1 MAEATQAQIRA
12 AELLEQLWSDG
23 EIGEKVRRAAKAKF
37 PDAKIIDDTVAP
49 FVAPL
54 RAENVMLRERLDK
67 IEKARAEERMA
78 WEEHSAK
85 TMIEQAIDKARRDY
99 SLTEDGIDKAVAR
112 VKEMGVSGDVGV
124 AVDAAA
130 AWVASKTPPTAPA
143 GPTWRSQDLDF
154 FGTKNA
160 DEARAELHRNPV
172 KYQDDQI
179 EAFLRDPDGFT
190 RETLGTQ

>member
-143 GPTWRSQDLDF
+143 GPTWRSQDLDLLSC
-154 FGTKNA
+154 TA
-160 DEARAELHRNPV
+160 IRSS
-172 KYQDDQI
+172 
-179 EAFLRDPDGFT
+179 T
-190 RETLGTQ
+190 RTTRSRRSCATRTVSRGRHWEPNEVSPHIR

>member
-124 AVDAAA
+124 AV
-130 AWVASKTPPTAPA
+130 
-143 GPTWRSQDLDF
+143 R
-154 FGTKNA
+154 
-160 DEARAELHRNPV
+160 
-172 KYQDDQI
+172 
-179 EAFLRDPDGFT
+179 
-190 RETLGTQ
+190 

>member
-130 AWVASKTPPTAPA
+130 AWVAYKTPPTAPA
-143 GPTWRSQDLDF
+143 GPTWRSQDLDL

>member
-85 TMIEQAIDKARRDY
+85 TMI
-99 SLTEDGIDKAVAR
+99 
-112 VKEMGVSGDVGV
+112 
-124 AVDAAA
+124 
-130 AWVASKTPPTAPA
+130 
-143 GPTWRSQDLDF
+143 
-154 FGTKNA
+154 
-160 DEARAELHRNPV
+160 
-172 KYQDDQI
+172 
-179 EAFLRDPDGFT
+179 
-190 RETLGTQ
+190 

>member
-54 RAENVMLRERLDK
+54 QAENAALKKRLDDMEASRAADK
-67 IEKARAEERMA
+67 EAREQRAAQANLESALAKARQEYNLTDEGFDKMVGRM
-78 WEEHSAK
+78 
-85 TMIEQAIDKARRDY
+85 
-99 SLTEDGIDKAVAR
+99 
-112 VKEMGVSGDVGV
+112 KETGNYAD
-124 AVDAAA
+124 ADAAA

-143 GPTWRSQDLDF
+143 GPTWRSQDLDL

-160 DEARAELHRNPV
+160 DEARAELHRNPD
-172 KYQDDQI
+172 KHRDDQI

-190 RETLGTQ
+190 RETLDIQ